1 MPSPGVQR
9 GDVSIGRGGANQDV
23 DPFAELSA
31 IEAQN
36 RATTDRTQDPS
47 AVPTDA
53 DIIAAALGPR
63 DNTDLEAS
71 YPTAA
76 GNAYS
81 KLNAEVPRPQGIGP
95 EPGSQTGGVD
105 SQVAYN
111 EASKSYYGHPPNNAG
126 VSRDFTGLG
135 KQTKDFIDAAKGKE
149 PNLGDKFGDWFEQKS
164 MYGAPIR
171 ALQNVFPQ
179 AHLDRTDHP
188 GHAAFPPGTKA
199 GDPGVYGMLDLP
211 FVGEVPYGPGVGPAN
226 ASGASRVPEDVSAG
240 GEDWAN
246 RMNPGSSYYFGSTY
260 WLRDKHD
267 WAKNL
272 PEEILQ
278 AAIQDGEVYR
288 ALIELGET
296 VGEEG
301 ILEMWAGVL
310 DAG

>member
-1 MPSPGVQR
+1 MPIDADIEAGLEGVDFA
-9 GDVSIGRGGANQDV
+9 GNV
-23 DPFAELSA
+23 DPSA
-31 IEAQN
+31 ALADIEAQN

-105 SQVAYN
+105 SQVAYE
-111 EASKSYYGHPPNNAG
+111 EASKSYYGHLPNNAG
-126 VSRDFTGLG
+126 VRDPTGLG
-135 KQTKDFIDAAKGKE
+135 KQTRDFIDAAKGKE
-149 PNLGDKFGDWFEQKS
+149 PNLGDKFGDWFEKS

-171 ALQNVFPQ
+171 ALQKVFPQ

-211 FVGEVPYGPGVGPAN
+211 FAGEVPFGPGVGPAN
-226 ASGASRVPEDVSAG
+226 ASGSSRVPEDVSAG

-301 ILEMWAGVL
+301 ILEMWAKML

>member
-1 MPSPGVQR
+1 MPIDADIEAGLEGVDYA
-9 GDVSIGRGGANQDV
+9 GNV
-23 DPFAELSA
+23 DPFAALA
-31 IEAQN
+31 DIEAQN

-105 SQVAYN
+105 SQVAYE
-111 EASKSYYGHPPNNAG
+111 EASKSYFGHPPNNAG
-126 VSRDFTGLG
+126 VRDPAGLG
-135 KQTKDFIDAAKGKE
+135 KETKEFMDAAKGKE

-211 FVGEVPYGPGVGPAN
+211 FAGEVPFGPGVGPAN
-226 ASGASRVPEDVSAG
+226 ASGSSRVPEDVSAG

-301 ILEMWAGVL
+301 ILEMWAKML